1 MELSPRLRSVA
12 GLVPPGARFADVG
25 TDHAYL
31 PVWLLQQGIIEHA
44 LVSDLRPGP
53 LDRARSTAA
62 RYGLAERMEFRLCDG
77 LSGIAPAEADTI
89 AIAGMGGETIA
100 AILAAA
106 PWVREQGC
114 LLLLQPMSAQ
124 SALRPWLQRQGYRIE
139 REHLSR
145 EGDSLYT
152 ALQVRAG
159 FMEALTPAEQWAGRQ
174 SRETADPL
182 RLEYLTRL
190 EARAARAVTGLRR
203 STQASDAP
211 RLEALEAV
219 HRGLAKMREEWST
232 WQP

>member
-100 AILAAA
+100 AILAGAGAGVSAAA
-106 PWVREQGC
+106 PAHE
-114 LLLLQPMSAQ
+114 
-124 SALRPWLQRQGYRIE
+124 RPE
-139 REHLSR
+139 RPAAVAAAAGLS
-145 EGDSLYT
+145 D
-152 ALQVRAG
+152 
-159 FMEALTPAEQWAGRQ
+159 
-174 SRETADPL
+174 
-182 RLEYLTRL
+182 
-190 EARAARAVTGLRR
+190 
-203 STQASDAP
+203 
-211 RLEALEAV
+211 
-219 HRGLAKMREEWST
+219 
-232 WQP
+232 

>member
-114 LLLLQPMSAQ
+114 LLLL
-124 SALRPWLQRQGYRIE
+124 RP
-139 REHLSR
+139 
-145 EGDSLYT
+145 
-152 ALQVRAG
+152 
-159 FMEALTPAEQWAGRQ
+159 
-174 SRETADPL
+174 
-182 RLEYLTRL
+182 
-190 EARAARAVTGLRR
+190 
-203 STQASDAP
+203 
-211 RLEALEAV
+211 
-219 HRGLAKMREEWST
+219 
-232 WQP
+232 

>member
-89 AIAGMGGETIA
+89 AIAGVS
-100 AILAAA
+100 AAA
-106 PWVREQGC
+106 PAHE
-114 LLLLQPMSAQ
+114 
-124 SALRPWLQRQGYRIE
+124 RPE
-139 REHLSR
+139 RPAAVAAAAGLS
-145 EGDSLYT
+145 D
-152 ALQVRAG
+152 
-159 FMEALTPAEQWAGRQ
+159 
-174 SRETADPL
+174 
-182 RLEYLTRL
+182 
-190 EARAARAVTGLRR
+190 
-203 STQASDAP
+203 
-211 RLEALEAV
+211 
-219 HRGLAKMREEWST
+219 
-232 WQP
+232 